1 MAEYIER
8 EKVLLAVM
16 NAGCTAKTVEV
27 LMNTPA
33 AEVEPVRHGWWEHYS
48 TTMQECSECHRH
60 VARHRFEYCPHCGTR
75 MDGGTDDESAKTHSV

>member
-1 MAEYIER
+1 MAEYIDR

-33 AEVEPVRHGWWEHYS
+33 AEVEPVRRGVWEWDIGDVYA
-48 TTMQECSECHRH
+48 CSQCGEKSH
-60 VARHRFEYCPHCGTR
+60 VKKVMGEPAWEYCPNCG
-75 MDGGTDDESAKTHSV
+75 AKMEGWRD